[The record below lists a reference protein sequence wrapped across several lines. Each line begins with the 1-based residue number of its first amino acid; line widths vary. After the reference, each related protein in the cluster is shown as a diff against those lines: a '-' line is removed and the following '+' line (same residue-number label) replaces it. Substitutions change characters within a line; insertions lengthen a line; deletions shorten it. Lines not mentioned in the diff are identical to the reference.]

1 MWLLKEGKNKCVP
14 SCDSVVH
21 TRGACCVK
29 ERFVLVWS
37 EFIRTPSTRFR
48 FIAPS
53 GGAPPASPVPFTPA
67 LGVVTCKSNTRHTE
81 EKSALGGAGGCVGK
95 RGGKSAGGFVADLAW
110 FSLTRSFPTL
120 PWSVSWCRRL

>member
-1 MWLLKEGKNKCVP
+1 MWLLKEGKNKFVP

-21 TRGACCVK
+21 TRGACCAK

-67 LGVVTCKSNTRHTE
+67 LGVVTCKSSTQGTQ
-81 EKSALGGAGGCVGK
+81 
-95 RGGKSAGGFVADLAW
+95 
-110 FSLTRSFPTL
+110 
-120 PWSVSWCRRL
+120 RRRAR